1 MALILLPIL
10 FILVTYTIS
19 LYNRGINL
27 IEAVHNNQ
35 KQIDIQLDRRFKVFE
50 SLVDV
55 VRKYMDF
62 EKSTLKAIVALR
74 QQAVQA
80 GKQGDMA
87 SKIAYENTISK
98 MLGDI
103 KVVFEQYPS
112 LQSSQ
117 NALQLQ
123 EEIVS
128 TENKLSFAKQAL
140 NDSIEIYNIYKKC
153 FPSVLVVTYFS
164 KTLDKTFTYWE
175 LTQEQVQTQ
184 ESYTVKL

>member
-1 MALILLPIL
+1 MTLILLPIL
-10 FILVTYTIS
+10 FVMVIYTIS

-87 SKIAYENTISK
+87 SKIAYEN
-98 MLGDI
+98 
-103 KVVFEQYPS
+103 
-112 LQSSQ
+112 
-117 NALQLQ
+117 
-123 EEIVS
+123 
-128 TENKLSFAKQAL
+128 
-140 NDSIEIYNIYKKC
+140 
-153 FPSVLVVTYFS
+153 VT
-164 KTLDKTFTYWE
+164 L
-175 LTQEQVQTQ
+175 
-184 ESYTVKL
+184 VKLHISF